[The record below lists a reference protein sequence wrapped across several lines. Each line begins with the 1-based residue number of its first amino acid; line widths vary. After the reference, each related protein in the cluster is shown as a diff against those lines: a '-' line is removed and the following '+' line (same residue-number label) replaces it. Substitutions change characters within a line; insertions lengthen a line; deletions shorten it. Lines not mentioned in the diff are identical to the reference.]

1 MNCPRLG
8 THWKRLKRGF
18 LKVMNDKV
26 EEMEEK
32 LDKLTD
38 KKPVLIP
45 LVVLENAMARAER
58 REKHHFILFVTILIC
73 MIVSNLTWACYSINI
88 ERKEISSIMVEDNMS
103 NMQNQIN

>member
-1 MNCPRLG
+1 MMNN
-8 THWKRLKRGF
+8 KA
-18 LKVMNDKV
+18 

-58 REKHHFILFVTILIC
+58 REKHHFILFITILIC
-73 MIVSNLTWACYSINI
+73 VIISNLTWACYSINI
-88 ERKEISSIMVEDNMS
+88 EREEISSVMIEDNKES
-103 NMQNQIN
+103 VENRGVREI

>member
-1 MNCPRLG
+1 MMNN
-8 THWKRLKRGF
+8 KA
-18 LKVMNDKV
+18 

-58 REKHHFILFVTILIC
+58 REKHHFILFVTIIVCLIVC
-73 MIVSNLTWACYSINI
+73 NLSWAYCYTNI
-88 ERKEISSIMVEDNMS
+88 EREEISSIMVEDKA
-103 NMQNQIN
+103 IL

>member
-1 MNCPRLG
+1 MNN
-8 THWKRLKRGF
+8 KA
-18 LKVMNDKV
+18 

-58 REKHHFILFVTILIC
+58 REKHHFILFITILIC
-73 MIVSNLTWACYSINI
+73 VIISNLTWACYSINI
-88 ERKEISSIMVEDNMS
+88 EREEISSVMIEDNKES
-103 NMQNQIN
+103 VENRGVREI

>member
-1 MNCPRLG
+1 MMNN
-8 THWKRLKRGF
+8 KA
-18 LKVMNDKV
+18 

-58 REKHHFILFVTILIC
+58 REKHHFILFVIILIC
-73 MIVSNLTWACYSINI
+73 VIISNLTWAYCYTNI
-88 ERKEISSIMVEDNMS
+88 EREEISSIMAD
-103 NMQNQIN
+103 

>member
-1 MNCPRLG
+1 MNN
-8 THWKRLKRGF
+8 KA
-18 LKVMNDKV
+18 

-32 LDKLTD
+32 LDTLTD

-73 MIVSNLTWACYSINI
+73 VIISNLTWAYCYINI
-88 ERKEISSIMVEDNMS
+88 EREEISSIMVEDKA
-103 NMQNQIN
+103 IL

>member
-1 MNCPRLG
+1 MMNN
-8 THWKRLKRGF
+8 KA
-18 LKVMNDKV
+18 

-58 REKHHFILFVTILIC
+58 REKRHFILSVIIC
-73 MIVSNLTWACYSINI
+73 VVLAISNICWSCYYDNVR
-88 ERKEISSIMVEDNMS
+88 EEISSIMVD
-103 NMQNQIN
+103 

>member
-1 MNCPRLG
+1 MNN
-8 THWKRLKRGF
+8 KA
-18 LKVMNDKV
+18 

-58 REKHHFILFVTILIC
+58 REKHHFILFITILIC
-73 MIVSNLTWACYSINI
+73 VIISNLTWACYSINI
-88 ERKEISSIMVEDNMS
+88 EREEISSVMIEDNKKTVEDRGVRE
-103 NMQNQIN
+103 I

>member
-1 MNCPRLG
+1 MMNN
-8 THWKRLKRGF
+8 KA
-18 LKVMNDKV
+18 

-58 REKHHFILFVTILIC
+58 REKHHFILFVIILIC
-73 MIVSNLTWACYSINI
+73 VIISNLTWAYCYTNI
-88 ERKEISSIMVEDNMS
+88 EREEISSIMVD
-103 NMQNQIN
+103 

>member
-1 MNCPRLG
+1 MNE
-8 THWKRLKRGF
+8 
-18 LKVMNDKV
+18 KV

-58 REKHHFILFVTILIC
+58 REKRHFILFVIIC
-73 MIVSNLTWACYSINI
+73 IVLAISNICWSCYYNNTR
-88 ERKEISSIMVEDNMS
+88 EEISSVMIEDNKKAVE
-103 NMQNQIN
+103 NRGVREI

>member
-1 MNCPRLG
+1 MNER
-8 THWKRLKRGF
+8 
-18 LKVMNDKV
+18 V

-58 REKHHFILFVTILIC
+58 REKHHFILFVTIIVCLIVC
-73 MIVSNLTWACYSINI
+73 NISWACCYTNI
-88 ERKEISSIMVEDNMS
+88 EREEISSIMVD
-103 NMQNQIN
+103 

>member
-1 MNCPRLG
+1 MNERI
-8 THWKRLKRGF
+8 
-18 LKVMNDKV
+18 

-58 REKHHFILFVTILIC
+58 REKHHFILFVIILIC
-73 MIVSNLTWACYSINI
+73 VIVSNITWACCYNNI
-88 ERKEISSIMVEDNMS
+88 ERQEISSIMVD
-103 NMQNQIN
+103 

>member
-1 MNCPRLG
+1 
-8 THWKRLKRGF
+8 
-18 LKVMNDKV
+18 MNDRA

-58 REKHHFILFVTILIC
+58 REKHHFILFVAIIVC
-73 MIVSNLTWACYSINI
+73 MIVCNLSWAYCYTNI
-88 ERKEISSIMVEDNMS
+88 ERQEISSIMAD
-103 NMQNQIN
+103 